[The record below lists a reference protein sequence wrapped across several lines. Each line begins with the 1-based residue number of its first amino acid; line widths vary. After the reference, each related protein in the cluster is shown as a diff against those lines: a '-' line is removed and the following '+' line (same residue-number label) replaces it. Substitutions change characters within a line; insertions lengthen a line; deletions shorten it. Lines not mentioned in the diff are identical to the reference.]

1 MRIEL
6 KRASDLN
13 STNLMNLEE
22 TNKRHERVYEKLK

>member
-22 TNKRHERVYEKLK
+22 RNKRHERV